1 MGTMIT
7 LISLGF
13 LAFAVFFIFKQI
25 QFFIQS
31 VDLYKKMI
39 SNQEQMIQ
47 LLRSKQIGE

>member
-1 MGTMIT
+1 MGTMLT
-7 LISLGF
+7 LISLAFFGF
-13 LAFAVFFIFKQI
+13 IAFFVFKQI

-47 LLRSKQIGE
+47 LLRSNQKVQ